1 MAFGQERS
9 TEFVDKLVQVNRV
22 SKVVKGGRRFSFSA
36 IVVVGDEGGRVGWG
50 SGKAQEVPE
59 AVRKATDEAKRT
71 MMRVPMREGRT
82 VHHDVNGSFG
92 ASRVVLRP
100 AQPGTGIIAGGPMR
114 AVFEAM
120 GISDVVAK
128 SLGSRNPYNMIR
140 ATFEA
145 FKNLETP
152 RGVAAKRGLKVA
164 DMRENRMTPDLLAPA
179 PVEVKKPAKPKPA
192 AKKAAPKKK
201 ASPKKDD
208 AKEAKKETKPA
219 VKVESKKDALK
230 DEAKVATAKADT
242 KPKAEAK
249 PKAEEKK
256 VEAKTADTKKT
267 ETKTEKKEG

>member
-1 MAFGQERS
+1 MAFGQQDRNS
-9 TEFVDKLVQVNRV
+9 EFVDKLVQVNRV

-50 SGKAQEVPE
+50 SGKAKEVPE

-82 VHHDVNGSFG
+82 IHHDIKGHFG
-92 ASRVVLRP
+92 ASRVILRP
-100 AQPGTGIIAGGPMR
+100 SQPGTGIIAGGPMR

-145 FKNLETP
+145 FNNLQTP

-164 DMRENRMTPDLLAPA
+164 DMRENRMTPDMLNPS
-179 PVEVKKPAKPKPA
+179 PVEAKKPAKPV
-192 AKKAAPKKK
+192 AKKAAPKKDAKK
-201 ASPKKDD
+201 AAPKKE
-208 AKEAKKETKPA
+208 AVAKKPA
-219 VKVESKKDALK
+219 IKVESKKDALK
-230 DEAKVATAKADT
+230 DEAKVAV
-242 KPKAEAK
+242 KAEAK
-249 PKAEEKK
+249 
-256 VEAKTADTKKT
+256 V
-267 ETKTEKKEG
+267 ETKTAKKED